1 MPAVGQGQRKL
12 RSRPATAGDLAI
24 RSRYFRSKVSLLSGS
39 HEWHITLAS
48 KMSCSIANFAKGSL
62 KILAP
67 GNYRLVV
74 KVTDNLSRRSVRQV
88 AKFQLH

>member
-1 MPAVGQGQRKL
+1 MKGDRKVAAFQEERGELAGASHQMTLEKLMP
-12 RSRPATAGDLAI
+12 
-24 RSRYFRSKVSLLSGS
+24 
-39 HEWHITLAS
+39 
-48 KMSCSIANFAKGSL
+48 L